1 MYPRTLSVKGSRFS
15 DTQCHCF
22 LSLSSADAKYYTK
35 TMAAP
40 NPKVWTDF
48 LAVVMKVS
56 YTCTLYTCTLVVC
69 QTSYVYSLLM
79 RANKLETA
87 AVH

>member
-1 MYPRTLSVKGSRFS
+1 MSLFS
-15 DTQCHCF
+15 

-48 LAVVMKVS
+48 LAVVMKVW
-56 YTCTLYTCTLVVC
+56 YTCTLYIYMYIGGVPDRLHVC
-69 QTSYVYSLLM
+69 VFHADES
-79 RANKLETA
+79 
-87 AVH
+87 